1 MKNAGVEEGVEVTG
15 KDLLEVNF
23 KDRRRQLSDEYIF
36 LGCRVEKLLSE
47 VGLTRSSKE
56 IQPFLSSVRDFYE
69 EAIYKIKKYFSVLI
83 KS

>member
-36 LGCRVEKLLSE
+36 LGW
-47 VGLTRSSKE
+47 RSYCLK
-56 IQPFLSSVRDFYE
+56 
-69 EAIYKIKKYFSVLI
+69 
-83 KS
+83 